1 MCAHARVLARARALA
16 RTGHKWQHWVV
27 LSSMTY
33 IDSPSDF
40 NDYNSMRWI
49 RKFPNGTHF
58 TETLDT
64 HAPIFGTTYQTAQ
77 LGNRTLRW
85 LADDAVPKAT
95 AAHDAQPFFAYIG
108 PHAPHFP
115 AEPAPWYQCT
125 PLALSASCQTVVAA
139 IKSSTIPAPQPSPR
153 LCFPAGGRVGAPGH
167 ARLGGPII
175 KQKREPRACPG
186 ENEYS
191 RLAAPR
197 TPNYN
202 YSDARKPRH
211 VAQNPPLTAT
221 AKCWEVWPACRAR

>member
-1 MCAHARVLARARALA
+1 
-16 RTGHKWQHWVV
+16 
-27 LSSMTY
+27 MTY

-58 TETLDT
+58 TETLDM

-139 IKSSTIPAPQPSPR
+139 IKSSTIRCTATIPAAVLSCGRP
-153 LCFPAGGRVGAPGH
+153 GGNAW
-167 ARLGGPII
+167 ACPII
-175 KQKREPRACPG
+175 NQKREPRACPG